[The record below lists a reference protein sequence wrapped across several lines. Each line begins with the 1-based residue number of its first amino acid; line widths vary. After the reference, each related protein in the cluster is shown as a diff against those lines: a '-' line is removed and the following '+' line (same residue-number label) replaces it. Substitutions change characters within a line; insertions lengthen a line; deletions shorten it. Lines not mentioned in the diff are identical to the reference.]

1 MCYNQITIPAGRWTL
16 KILKLPV
23 VVTQDEE
30 GYFIAEVP
38 VLKSCFTQGK
48 TKEEAMA
55 NIKEVIHLCLE
66 SMAEVGEAI
75 PEKYS
80 LEQVEVAV

>member
-1 MCYNQITIPAGRWTL
+1 M

-23 VVTQDEE
+23 VITQDED
-30 GYFIAEVP
+30 GFFVAEVP
-38 VLKSCFTQGK
+38 VLPSCFTQGK

-66 SMAEVGEAI
+66 NMGDESKTVPDTFSI
-75 PEKYS
+75 
-80 LEQVEVAV
+80 EQVEVAVS